1 MAERYVA
8 ILAGGSGTRLWPL
21 SRGARPKQLLEL
33 VGHGSLLRNT
43 FDRVRPLVPAEQV
56 LILTERSHAKEVRAE
71 LPELPDENVL
81 VEPARRGT
89 AGSLAL
95 PALLIHARN
104 PAAVWASLHSDAF
117 IQDDDAFRRDL
128 EAAFRGAA
136 ELPHLFTLGIRPTF
150 ASTQLGYIEAGDELR
165 TIDGTTVFRVNRFV
179 EKPDAARAAEFVA
192 SGRYFWNPGVFI
204 WSAASIERQ
213 FAELLPAI
221 HGALQPL
228 VERFGTPGFQAE
240 YDRVYPTIPVDTI
253 DTGIMEKAPEVAMIP
268 ASFGWRDI
276 GSWQELFEALD
287 ADEHGNV
294 VRGQHLGLD
303 TARTLVFGGR
313 RLVATIGLEDL
324 VIVETDDVLL
334 VCRRDRAADARK
346 LVEQL
351 EQRGRTEL
359 L

>member
-1 MAERYVA
+1 
-8 ILAGGSGTRLWPL
+8 
-21 SRGARPKQLLEL
+21 
-33 VGHGSLLRNT
+33 
-43 FDRVRPLVPAEQV
+43 
-56 LILTERSHAKEVRAE
+56 
-71 LPELPDENVL
+71 
-81 VEPARRGT
+81 
-89 AGSLAL
+89 
-95 PALLIHARN
+95 
-104 PAAVWASLHSDAF
+104 
-117 IQDDDAFRRDL
+117 
-128 EAAFRGAA
+128 
-136 ELPHLFTLGIRPTF
+136 
-150 ASTQLGYIEAGDELR
+150 
-165 TIDGTTVFRVNRFV
+165 
-179 EKPDAARAAEFVA
+179 
-192 SGRYFWNPGVFI
+192 VFI